1 MCGTESPINEIGPQY
16 AVVMAVRYPEMS
28 MIITLLRLIFN
39 PKFSAYVSPR
49 SSMFKFFGKKNVA
62 ANPIIMLML
71 NTASFLVP
79 IPEKLPIPHTTNEC
93 MSSFML

>member
-1 MCGTESPINEIGPQY
+1 
-16 AVVMAVRYPEMS
+16 MS
-28 MIITLLRLIFN
+28 MIITLLRLMFN

-49 SSMFKFFGKKNVA
+49 SSMFKFFGKKSVA

-79 IPEKLPIPHTTNEC
+79 TPEKLPIPHTTNEC